1 MEKILLI
8 SLAITLLFCVI
19 KFIEMKFIDKQL
31 KPLKFVIRDAVIVY
45 VCSAIG
51 LVAYANIGGS
61 LADFMNVVTDKKTLT
76 PAATQIFT
84 DEPGF

>member
-8 SLAITLLFCVI
+8 ALAITLLFCVM

>member
-8 SLAITLLFCVI
+8 SLAITILFCFM
-19 KFIEMKFIDKQL
+19 KFIEMKFIDKEL
-31 KPLKFVIRDAVIVY
+31 KPLKFVIRDSVIVY
-45 VCSAIG
+45 VCSTIC
-51 LVAYANIGGS
+51 LVFYANMGGS
-61 LADFMNVVTDKKTLT
+61 ITDFMSVVTDTKTLN

>member
-8 SLAITLLFCVI
+8 ALAITLLFCVM

-45 VCSAIG
+45 VCSTIG